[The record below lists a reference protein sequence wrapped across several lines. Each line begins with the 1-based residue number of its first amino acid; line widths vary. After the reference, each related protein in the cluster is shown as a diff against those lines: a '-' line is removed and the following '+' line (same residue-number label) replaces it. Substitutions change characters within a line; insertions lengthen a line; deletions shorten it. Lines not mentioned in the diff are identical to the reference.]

1 MRRSRKSGVTQLELL
16 VSLAIMGMIAV
27 LLANALNF
35 NRQSLDRARF
45 LSGETDMIL
54 AHHTLRDWIEAMPLD
69 YAGGTA
75 LEFFEGAAQR
85 LRFLSLVT
93 NGSFREGE
101 VAEFVLEVSEAGK
114 NRFLVVRG
122 RGQHPS
128 REEEHEITRVLAG
141 SLSKLEIRYY
151 GRRASDTEPQ
161 WHDGW
166 KDETYLPDIVKIEW
180 ETGDGEPVPPLTL
193 QPSKV
198 ERQSTMS
205 LSSLVPP
212 G

>member
-1 MRRSRKSGVTQLELL
+1 MTRRGNSGVTQLELL

-27 LLANALNF
+27 FLANALNF

-45 LSGETDMIL
+45 LSDETEMIL

-75 LEFFEGAAQR
+75 LEFFDGEVQR
-85 LRFLSLVT
+85 LSFRSLVT
-93 NGSFREGE
+93 DGSFHKG
-101 VAEFVLEVSEAGK
+101 VVSEFVLEVSESGE
-114 NRFLVVRG
+114 NRSLVVRG

-128 REEEHEITRVLAG
+128 RSGEHEINRVLAD
-141 SLSKLEIRYY
+141 SLSRLKIRYY
-151 GRRASDTEPQ
+151 GRRSSDAEPQ
-161 WHDGW
+161 WHDSW
-166 KDETYLPDIVKIEW
+166 EDETYLPDLVKIEW
-180 ETGDGEPVPPLTL
+180 ETGEGTPVPPLTL
-193 QPSKV
+193 QPGKT
-198 ERQSTMS
+198 ERQRTMS

>member
-1 MRRSRKSGVTQLELL
+1 MRRLGNSGVTQLELL

-45 LSGETDMIL
+45 LSDETDMIL
-54 AHHTLRDWIEAMPLD
+54 VHHTLRGWIEAMPLD

-75 LEFFEGAAQR
+75 FEFFDGKAQR
-85 LRFLSLVT
+85 LRFRSVVAD
-93 NGSFREGE
+93 GSFSEGE
-101 VAEFVLEVSEAGK
+101 VAEFVLEGSENGE
-114 NRFLVVRG
+114 NRSLVVRG

-128 REEEHEITRVLAG
+128 REEGHEITSVLEN
-141 SLSKLEIRYY
+141 SLSRLKIRYY
-151 GRRASDTEPQ
+151 GRRSSDAEPQ

-166 KDETYLPDIVKIEW
+166 EDETYLPDLVKIEW

-193 QPSKV
+193 QPGKV